1 MCSQGNTQSMDLFRS
16 LEIYIPAEA
25 EVKSIP
31 LWSLPNS
38 VLRRMCLPLAD
49 TRGPRN
55 LADSPEGIWICPA
68 VLRRKGQ
75 KAASPAEKNATE
87 NMISLMSREIKAV
100 PGPFRMSFVSA
111 NHAAYNVLKD
121 ISPGMKV
128 SAQMSHA
135 HLSTPCSTPRNHKDA
150 VVIHHGRIYL
160 SIRKPSQSQP
170 QLASLSSIPSTSDV
184 SSRSQKVTRHFS
196 FTKSNWGNTAA
207 RLSSPVLEVK
217 SESSAM
223 HAAL

>member
-1 MCSQGNTQSMDLFRS
+1 MCSQGNAQNMDILTS
-16 LEIYIPAEA
+16 LEIYIPVEA

-38 VLRRMCLPLAD
+38 VLRRMGVPLAD

-68 VLRRKGQ
+68 ILRRKGQ
-75 KAASPAEKNATE
+75 SVASLAEKIATK
-87 NMISLMSREIKAV
+87 NMISLMSREIKAA
-100 PGPFRMSFVSA
+100 PGPFCMSFVSA
-111 NHAAYNVLKD
+111 NHTAYNVLRD
-121 ISPGMKV
+121 LTGISPGMKV
-128 SAQMSHA
+128 SAQMSHG

-160 SIRKPSQSQP
+160 SVRKPSQSQP
-170 QLASLSSIPSTSDV
+170 QLASMSSIPSTSDM

-196 FTKSNWGNTAA
+196 FTKSNWRNTAA
-207 RLSSPVLEVK
+207 RLSSPVLQVK
-217 SESSAM
+217 SES
-223 HAAL
+223 